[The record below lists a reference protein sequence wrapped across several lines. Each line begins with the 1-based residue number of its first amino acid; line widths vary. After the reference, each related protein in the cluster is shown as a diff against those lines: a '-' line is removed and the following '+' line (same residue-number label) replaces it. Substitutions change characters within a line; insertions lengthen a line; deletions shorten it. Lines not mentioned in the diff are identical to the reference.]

1 MFQKFLSSLQDNDGT
16 YNPAH
21 IVAYALTAGVL
32 FWVSFIVLKT
42 RALPDLQGPAF
53 LLGGSGA
60 MNVAH
65 KFEDIVASF
74 RKPQ

>member
-1 MFQKFLSSLQDNDGT
+1 MLNFLKNCLDDSDHT
-16 YNPAH
+16 VNPAH
-21 IVAYALTAGVL
+21 VVAFALTGAVIV
-32 FWVSFIVLKT
+32 WVSWIVFKT

-74 RKPQ
+74 RKT

>member
-1 MFQKFLSSLQDNDGT
+1 MLDKLKSSLQDNDGT

-21 IVAYALTAGVL
+21 IVAYALTAAVIV
-32 FWVSFIVLKT
+32 WVSWIVYHT
-42 RALPDLQGPAF
+42 RTMPDLQGPAF

-65 KFEDIVASF
+65 KFEDIVATF
-74 RKPQ
+74 RKPS